1 MSGMDETYSAVVVT
15 VSDGVA
21 AGTREDVSGAT
32 AEQLLTAAG
41 FSLEGRH
48 VVPDERA
55 LIEALLI
62 GLDSDLV
69 VTTGGTGFGP
79 RDVTPEATKAVLER
93 EAPGLVVLM
102 LRAGL
107 DHTPN
112 AALSRAAA
120 GTRGST
126 LILNLPGS
134 PKGVREGLEAVLPVL
149 PHALDLLKGATGE
162 HPSGDPLEVVP
173 AAAGPGTVVATVVKV
188 HGDPPCRVGNRM
200 VIGPGGPLSGT
211 LGCSEFDSA
220 AMADAPAVLAAE
232 VPETRT
238 YLHDLGEVDVF
249 LEPQVAPPL
258 LVVFSAT
265 PVALEL
271 LRLAR
276 GLGYG
281 TVLVEARAERIT
293 AEHRAAAGSVAAA
306 LDPAA
311 VGATTDAVH
320 TDHDAPGVAD
330 SVAVLLRTDAR
341 FIGVMG
347 SSRHVAPHVVA
358 LQTRGF
364 TADDLARVH
373 SPVGLDI
380 GGSTPGEIALSIAA
394 GLLASQ
400 RQRQGGWLDR

>member
-1 MSGMDETYSAVVVT
+1 MDESYRAVVVT

-32 AEQLLTAAG
+32 AERLLTDAG
-41 FSLEGRH
+41 FSLGERR
-48 VVPDERA
+48 VVPDERTP
-55 LIEALLI
+55 IEALLTS
-62 GLDSDLV
+62 LESDLV

-93 EAPGLVVLM
+93 EAPGLVELM

-134 PKGVREGLEAVLPVL
+134 PQGVRESLEAVLPVL
-149 PHALDLLKGATGE
+149 PHALDLLRGKTGE
-162 HPSGDPLEVVP
+162 HSTGHAAAAVP
-173 AAAGPGTVVATVVKV
+173 PAAGPRTVVATAVRV
-188 HGDPPCRVGNRM
+188 HGDPPCRVGDRM

-220 AMADAPAVLAAE
+220 AMADAPTVFAAE
-232 VPETRT
+232 LAETRV
-238 YLHDLGEVDVF
+238 YRHDLGEVEVF

-258 LVVFSAT
+258 LLVFSAT

-276 GLGYG
+276 GLGYA
-281 TVLVEARAERIT
+281 TVLVEPREERIT
-293 AEHRAAAGSVAAA
+293 AGHRAAADAVAATA
-306 LDPAA
+306 DP
-311 VGATTDAVH
+311 VTMDVTTCAVH
-320 TDHDAPGVAD
+320 TDHDAPDVAD
-330 SVAVLLRTDAR
+330 SVSALLRTDAC

-347 SSRHVAPHVVA
+347 SSRHVGPHVEA
-358 LQTRGF
+358 LRAQGF
-364 TADDLARVH
+364 STDDLARVH

-380 GGSTPGEIALSIAA
+380 GARTPAEIALSIAA
-394 GLLASQ
+394 GLLAAR
-400 RQRQGGWLDR
+400 RQRRGGWLDR